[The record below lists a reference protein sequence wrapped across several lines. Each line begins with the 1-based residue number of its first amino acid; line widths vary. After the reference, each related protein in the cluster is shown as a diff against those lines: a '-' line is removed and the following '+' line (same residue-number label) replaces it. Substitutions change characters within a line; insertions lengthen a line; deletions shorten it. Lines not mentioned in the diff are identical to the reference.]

1 MPFEFVCPF
10 CHQKTKVEDKYAG
23 KSGPCASCGQPI
35 TMPSYN
41 KNGMLERPM
50 VTIKKKDPIT
60 LPRSRLPYIVA
71 IACVATLLLTVGA
84 SLVLTWPYFQKRAI
98 IAAQDRD
105 IDNMKQIVDALN
117 SYAAKHGTYPTPVV
131 VDKDGVPLYS
141 WRVLILPFLGYEDLY
156 KEFQLDKP
164 HDHPSNLSLLA
175 KMPKE
180 YASSNTDALAAQQAN
195 YVLLT
200 GAGTLFPPSGPL
212 TPQNTDDPTLLLI
225 QTREGLGNWMEPGD
239 IDVSRGVRPG
249 PRPMRDVGGIQKD
262 SFVSV
267 STKGEPLRFPN
278 SVPANVLDSLIS
290 PNGNENV
297 DTKPFQ

>member
-10 CHQKTKVEDKYAG
+10 CHQKTKVEDRFAG
-23 KSGPCASCGQPI
+23 KSGPCASCGQTI

-41 KNGMLERPM
+41 KNGMLERP
-50 VTIKKKDPIT
+50 IIAAKKKDPIA

-71 IACVATLLLTVGA
+71 ASCIATLLLAVSIG
-84 SLVLTWPYFQKRAI
+84 LVVSWPYFQKRAM

-117 SYAAKHGTYPTPVV
+117 SYAAKYGTYPTPTV
-131 VDKDGVPLYS
+131 VDKAGTPLYS

-164 HDHPSNLSLLA
+164 HDHPSNLSLLS

-180 YASSNTDALAAQQAN
+180 FASPNTDALSAQQSN

-200 GAGTLFPPSGPL
+200 GAGTLFPASGPL
-212 TPQNTDDPTLLLI
+212 TPKNTDDPTLLLV

-239 IDVSRGVRPG
+239 IDVDRGVRPG
-249 PRPMRDVGGIQKD
+249 PRPMRDIGGIQKD

-267 STKGEPLRFPN
+267 STSGESFRIPN

-297 DTKPFQ
+297 DTTAFQ

>member
-1 MPFEFVCPF
+1 M
-10 CHQKTKVEDKYAG
+10 
-23 KSGPCASCGQPI
+23 
-35 TMPSYN
+35 
-41 KNGMLERPM
+41 
-50 VTIKKKDPIT
+50 
-60 LPRSRLPYIVA
+60 
-71 IACVATLLLTVGA
+71 
-84 SLVLTWPYFQKRAI
+84 

-117 SYAAKHGTYPTPVV
+117 SYAAKYGTYPTPTV
-131 VDKDGVPLYS
+131 VDKAGTPLYS

-164 HDHPSNLSLLA
+164 HDHPSNLSLLS

-180 YASSNTDALAAQQAN
+180 FASPNTDALSAQQSN

-200 GAGTLFPPSGPL
+200 GAGTLFPASGPL
-212 TPQNTDDPTLLLI
+212 TPKNTDDPTLLLV

-239 IDVSRGVRPG
+239 IDVDRGVRPG
-249 PRPMRDVGGIQKD
+249 PRPMRDIGGIQKD

-267 STKGEPLRFPN
+267 STSGESFRIPN

-297 DTKPFQ
+297 DTTAFQ